1 MVKDQVQSS
10 QIPPVPEDRIPKISY
25 SGENSLTRI
34 FVVGNPGAGKSSLIE
49 SLKRE
54 RGFESFRRV
63 SESSVALHTA
73 GIVPSIHTSKHY
85 GRSLFYDFAGD
96 PEYYSSHAAIFENLV
111 SSKKGDNIFIIV
123 VDLREENINIRE
135 ILYYWLLF
143 IQNLNLGVQ
152 NEPHL
157 AIIGS
162 HSDMVATQKDKD
174 KRILLQNFCDKIQ
187 SDWVVLH
194 NVAHFLLDC
203 RNPRDKHLGDL
214 RKLIASI
221 TADAPHY
228 ILSQPASI
236 LMGLLEKDFSNV
248 TVFPVSALLSHIEQT
263 DIALP
268 RKTKPLHSLLLE
280 LHDIGLLFIVN
291 DSKKEHFHVVF
302 NISKLTKEVHR
313 LLFSAGA
320 TLRLRETCVESER
333 SNSSLN
339 IGIIPRNVLEAILP
353 KNIPKECLVQFQYCQ
368 LISHKDVGAFPSLTP
383 SDSTDQSFLFFPALC
398 SVDKSEM
405 SWVTPPDLSYS
416 IGWLARCAD
425 PFDYFPPRFLHVLLL
440 RLVFRFTLCAQNEAS
455 GASPDHR
462 HFQRICTMWKT
473 GVHWL
478 MAEGVECMVE
488 MVNGKRLVVITKS
501 EGDNSGNCISVFR
514 RVISSVMETRVDLC
528 HSIKLQL
535 FLLDCTDESVDYLS
549 DDHLFA
555 FDKVEEALHSEGNN
569 WIPSVSGNAEMNSSR
584 LLFMRMFTHWGNLF
598 PIDFNSILDSL
609 GNIVRDLYD
618 LGMHLG
624 ISSRILEAIEADF
637 PTDTNRRRRELVRGW
652 MNSTTDPPCW
662 WRLVQA
668 LERIDEKVVAVTIER
683 EHGKSYLEVLQSPSF
698 MYSQVLPYNCK
709 RSYWNHRTIS
719 SNQMW
724 SSCVHLLVWWGP
736 SGHPW
741 LQLYP

>member
-10 QIPPVPEDRIPKISY
+10 QIPPVPEDQIPKISY

-54 RGFESFRRV
+54 RGFESFKRV
-63 SESSVALHTA
+63 SESSVPLHTA

-162 HSDMVATQKDKD
+162 HSDKVATPKD

-187 SDWVVLH
+187 SDRVVLH
-194 NVAHFLLDC
+194 NVAHFILDC

-248 TVFPVSALLSHIEQT
+248 TVFPVSALLSHIELT

-268 RKTKPLHSLLLE
+268 RQIKPLHSLLLE

-291 DSKKEHFHVVF
+291 DRKKEHFHVVF

-313 LLFSAGA
+313 LLFSAEA
-320 TLRLRETCVESER
+320 TLRLRETCVESEG

-353 KNIPKECLVQFQYCQ
+353 ENIPKECLVQFQYCQ

-398 SVDKSEM
+398 SVDKSEV

-416 IGWLARCAD
+416 IGWLARCTD

-462 HFQRICTMWKT
+462 DFQRICTMWKT

-478 MAEGVECMVE
+478 MMEGVECMVE
-488 MVNGKRLVVITKS
+488 LVNCNKKLVVITKS
-501 EGDNSGNCISVFR
+501 EKDSPENCTSVFSK
-514 RVISSVMETRVDLC
+514 VISCVMEAKC
-528 HSIKLQL
+528 EFCPSIMPRSFL
-535 FLLDCTDESVDYLS
+535 FDCTHED
-549 DDHLFA
+549 A
-555 FDKVEEALHSEGNN
+555 FHSEDDMFSTREVEMAFISGESL
-569 WIPSVSGNAEMNSSR
+569 IFSMSGKRKMEVSK
-584 LLFMRMFTHWGNLF
+584 LLPLRILTHWHSLF
-598 PIDFNSILDSL
+598 PIDFLSVHHLLKNVVDK
-609 GNIVRDLYD
+609 VYD
-618 LGMHLG
+618 LG
-624 ISSRILEAIEADF
+624 LELKVPYHTLESLETYF
-637 PTDTNRRRRELVRGW
+637 PTDMVKRRREMVKGW
-652 MNSTTDPPCW
+652 MSSTHHPPCW
-662 WRLVQA
+662 WHLVQA
-668 LERIDEKVVAVTIER
+668 LKRIDMNTLAEEVQR
-683 EHGKSYLEVLQSPSF
+683 EHSKSHVLLEP
-698 MYSQVLPYNCK
+698 
-709 RSYWNHRTIS
+709 
-719 SNQMW
+719 
-724 SSCVHLLVWWGP
+724 
-736 SGHPW
+736 
-741 LQLYP
+741 